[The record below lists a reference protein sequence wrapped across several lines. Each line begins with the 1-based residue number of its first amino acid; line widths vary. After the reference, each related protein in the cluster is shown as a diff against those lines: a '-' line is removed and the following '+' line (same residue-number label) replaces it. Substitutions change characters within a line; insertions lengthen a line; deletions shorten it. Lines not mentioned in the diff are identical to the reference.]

1 MLLDVFLPIGLL
13 IVVAKLLEGAL
24 GRFGLSSIIAFTLTG
39 VLLGPATG
47 IVEPNHDLNLF
58 LEIGIFVLFF
68 LVGLD
73 EIDVPGFVA
82 TMRGRYFAAAIIS
95 VLISLVAALV
105 VTSDI
110 FGVDLG
116 LELAFGE
123 ALALAGILSLSSL
136 GLAAKVLSDAGTL
149 KQPIGLKIFTIV
161 IIAEIASLLVVGFT
175 IGEHG
180 HDLNATTMLALL
192 GKITAFVVV
201 AWLLSAK
208 VLPVVI
214 VSLQRI
220 FNVPELSFGLLLG
233 GLFLVV
239 VGAENMGLHGTIGA
253 LLFGAALSGLSQGVR
268 DDIMPGMRSASEGFF
283 VPLFFASAGLHFD
296 LSFLDLSTVTALAL
310 VVVPLAGKFAG
321 AFIGTYVTRIDAPF
335 ALATG
340 LMSKGVAEIAFLLVL
355 LELDV
360 IPKEIFS
367 LLVLTMFGY
376 ILFMPAILN
385 FAVKRAELSDHPS
398 LPDTVTPSFARYAL
412 EGVKVRTV
420 LDATREYPGSHTS
433 VAEFVDAWTM
443 PNQHDYLVVDEGRV
457 SGIVSTS
464 GLHSVRRGSDATS
477 TLGKVMRASTLNTG
491 PDEPIHDA
499 LERMT
504 NASQTVIPVTDP
516 ESGRFLGSVTSAD
529 VIHLVVLMNE
539 IEAELQQMETEEP

>member
-24 GRFGLSSIIAFTLTG
+24 SRLGLSSIIAFTLTG

-47 IVEPNHDLNLF
+47 IVEPHHDLNLF
-58 LEIGIFVLFF
+58 LGIGIFVLFF
-68 LVGLD
+68 IVGLD

-95 VLISLVAALV
+95 VLISLVVALV

-116 LELAFGE
+116 LGLAFNE

-136 GLAAKVLSDAGTL
+136 GLAAKVLSDSGTL

-175 IGEHG
+175 VGEQS
-180 HDLNATTMLALL
+180 DELSVITVLTLL
-192 GKITAFVVV
+192 GKIIAFVVV

-296 LSFLDLSTVTALAL
+296 LSFTDLAPTTAAAL
-310 VVVPLAGKFAG
+310 VLVPLAGKFAG

-355 LELDV
+355 LESGVIEKDV
-360 IPKEIFS
+360 FS

-376 ILFMPAILN
+376 ILFMPAVIN
-385 FAVKRAELSDHPS
+385 FAAKRAVLSDHPS
-398 LPDTVTPSFARYAL
+398 LPETVTPSFARYAL
-412 EGVKVRTV
+412 EGVPVRTV
-420 LDATREYPGSHTS
+420 LDPTREYPGSHTS
-433 VAEFVDAWTM
+433 VAEFVDTWTV
-443 PNQHDYLVVDEGRV
+443 PNQHDYLVVDGGKV
-457 SGIVSTS
+457 SGVVSTS
-464 GLHSVRRGSDATS
+464 GLHSVRRGSDATA
-477 TLGKVMRASTLNTG
+477 TLGKVMRASTLNAQ
-491 PDEPIHDA
+491 PDELIHDA

-504 NASQTVIPVTDP
+504 NASQSVIPVTDP
-516 ESGRFLGSVTSAD
+516 ESGSFLGSVTSAD
-529 VIHLVVLMNE
+529 VVHLVVLMDE
-539 IEAELQQMETEEP
+539 IQTELKQMGLEET